1 MALFSSAESSE
12 KRRTGVFARLRT
24 LRPGFV
30 DEAPSSTAGHAEP
43 VEPVF
48 ESARGVRRG
57 PGAPPGSLGARLRDG
72 DVTDVEPLED
82 DVSTD
87 TSSRDARDAAAGDAH
102 AGSQA
107 YDGAADA
114 ARETMDSTPAWAQ
127 RVRELD
133 SRSKPAAAAG
143 AAVVEPADV
152 LRGATAEP
160 HGVNVATSVAPAPDA
175 IAKPD
180 VLVADVHNLQEAQD
194 APVSTL
200 ATQAPHESPSGSS
213 QGTTITADSRDEV
226 SDERSE
232 PQAASTDEA
241 SRAGD
246 GVPPAGA
253 TGERGT
259 DGPGMAVA
267 ISDVEYTAVGM
278 PRLISADSLAD
289 FKRILCDVGPDAT
302 LRITA
307 AAQREFVAVD
317 MQAGIAVVI
326 ATRAFHETALYATYL
341 RDLERAQI
349 SVREEMVA
357 TTGVIADVYE
367 RARIR
372 VSKHVSEDS
381 RAIALFRDVTEAADG
396 YGASD
401 VHWESRDFNP
411 EAELRFRVD
420 GDLYTYRHMPK
431 DTVRRSLSAAYQD
444 LVQRN
449 TNSGNA
455 FQPTAPQSAM
465 IPLALTS
472 HTLNIRWQSAPLV
485 GGFDVALRLLDG
497 NFRNYSVRMPATMG
511 LEASQLAII
520 DSLGNASGGATILS
534 GETGSAKSTLLRA
547 LAYLIDRRE
556 LKKQYAVSMPSEYPM
571 PWLSDQS
578 IARGHDET
586 EEEARRK
593 VATVIRTL
601 MRMDPDDLT
610 VAEILDSVV
619 AGLVVELALT
629 GHPVRTTIHADS
641 IIGVFMRLLG
651 DRLQLT
657 PDEVASDKFINAVG
671 NQKLI
676 PMLCGCKVPA
686 HTVMSAAKLDL
697 LRTKFGLDTSNMA
710 CRNDSGCEKCRKK
723 GLLTREGKVAG
734 GTKGQTLAMELY
746 RPTPEFLEHIAVRNW
761 RGAEDVWRGERT
773 AGFGEADMTGK
784 TIYEHALYKAS
795 QGLIDPSFIDQSMKP
810 FEIYRV
816 MPDRDGRMPS

>member
-1 MALFSSAESSE
+1 MALFSSTQTSE
-12 KRRTGVFARLRT
+12 KRRAGVFARLRT

-30 DEAPSSTAGHAEP
+30 DEAPAAMAERVEP

-82 DVSTD
+82 DVSSD
-87 TSSRDARDAAAGDAH
+87 TPSREAPDPAAADAL
-102 AGSQA
+102 AGSRP
-107 YDGAADA
+107 YDVAADA
-114 ARETMDSTPAWAQ
+114 ARESMDSTPAWAQ
-127 RVRELD
+127 RVREMN
-133 SRSKPAAAAG
+133 SRSKPGAAADAAAAESPDALYG
-143 AAVVEPADV
+143 VP
-152 LRGATAEP
+152 AEP
-160 HGVNVATSVAPAPDA
+160 HGVNLAVSVAHAPDPVAKSEGLAADGQNPQDVPAPT
-175 IAKPD
+175 P
-180 VLVADVHNLQEAQD
+180 
-194 APVSTL
+194 
-200 ATQAPHESPSGSS
+200 ATQAPHAPASGSS
-213 QGTTITADSRDEV
+213 QGTMIFSDS
-226 SDERSE
+226 SDEDSDGGSE
-232 PQAASTDEA
+232 PQDATHDEA
-241 SRAGD
+241 STAHGD
-246 GVPPAGA
+246 VPPTGA
-253 TGERGT
+253 TGESGNEGRGT
-259 DGPGMAVA
+259 AVA

-317 MQAGIAVVI
+317 MQAGIAIVI

-357 TTGVIADVYE
+357 TAQVIADVYE
-367 RARIR
+367 RARVR

-381 RAIALFRDVTEAADG
+381 RAIALFRDIVEAGDG

-431 DTVRRSLSAAYQD
+431 DTVRRALSAAYQD

-465 IPLALTS
+465 IPLALTG

-520 DSLGNASGGATILS
+520 DALGHASGGATILS

-657 PDEVASDKFINAVG
+657 ADEVASEKFINAVG

-686 HTVMSAAKLDL
+686 HTVMSAAKLEL
-697 LRTKFGLDTSNMA
+697 LRTKFGLDTSKMA
-710 CRNDSGCEKCRKK
+710 CRNDGGCEKCRKK
-723 GLLTREGKVAG
+723 GLVTRDGKVAG

-761 RGAEDVWRGERT
+761 RAAEDTWRRERT

-795 QGLIDPSFIDQSMKP
+795 QGLIDPRFIDQSMKP
-810 FEIYRV
+810 FEVYRV

>member
-1 MALFSSAESSE
+1 MALFSSAETSE
-12 KRRTGVFARLRT
+12 KRRSGVFARFRN

-30 DEAPSSTAGHAEP
+30 EDSQAVAAEP

-48 ESARGVRRG
+48 DAPRTARRG

-72 DVTDVEPLED
+72 DVTDVEPVD
-82 DVSTD
+82 DFADLHASAPAAEAGHNE
-87 TSSRDARDAAAGDAH
+87 READATQRPAAASP
-102 AGSQA
+102 GSA
-107 YDGAADA
+107 PFEAEA
-114 ARETMDSTPAWAQ
+114 ETAFMASASTPAWAQ
-127 RVRELD
+127 RVREMAQSQTRTPAHAD
-133 SRSKPAAAAG
+133 ASADGEAAATVKIEVPHEIPSGLHATEAAPTPTTG
-143 AAVVEPADV
+143 ARSDVVPHDV
-152 LRGATAEP
+152 NLDVNRDVTRDVTDDRSPGVQFVPDSAAREAQQTTGDAEP
-160 HGVNVATSVAPAPDA
+160 
-175 IAKPD
+175 
-180 VLVADVHNLQEAQD
+180 
-194 APVSTL
+194 PV
-200 ATQAPHESPSGSS
+200 
-213 QGTTITADSRDEV
+213 
-226 SDERSE
+226 
-232 PQAASTDEA
+232 
-241 SRAGD
+241 
-246 GVPPAGA
+246 GA
-253 TGERGT
+253 TGQSDDARPGT
-259 DGPGMAVA
+259 AIAV
-267 ISDVEYTAVGM
+267 SDVEYSAVGM
-278 PRLISADSLAD
+278 PRLISAEFLAD
-289 FKRILCDVGPDAT
+289 FKRILCDVAPEAT

-317 MQAGIAVVI
+317 MQAGVAVVI

-341 RDLERAQI
+341 RDLERIHI

-357 TTGVIADVYE
+357 TAEVIADVYE
-367 RARIR
+367 RARVR

-381 RAIALFRDVTEAADG
+381 RAIALFRDIVEAADS
-396 YGASD
+396 YGAGD

-420 GDLYTYRHMPK
+420 GDLYTYRHMPR
-431 DTVRRSLSAAYQD
+431 DTVRRALSAAYQD

-465 IPLALTS
+465 IPLALTG
-472 HTLNIRWQSAPLV
+472 HTVNIRWQSAPLV

-497 NFRNYSVRMPATMG
+497 NFRNYTVRRPETMG

-520 DSLGNASGGATILS
+520 DSLGQASGGATILS

-547 LAYLIDRRE
+547 LAYLVDRRE

-593 VATVIRTL
+593 VAAVIRTL

-641 IIGVFMRLLG
+641 IIGIFMRLLG
-651 DRLQLT
+651 DRLRLT
-657 PDEVASDKFINAVG
+657 PDEVASEKFINAVG

-676 PMLCGCKVPA
+676 PMLCGCKRPA
-686 HTVMSAAKLDL
+686 HEVMPAAKLEL
-697 LRTKFGLDTSNMA
+697 LRTKFGLDTSKMA
-710 CRNDSGCEKCRKK
+710 CRNDEGCEHCRKK
-723 GLLTREGKVAG
+723 GLVTRDGKVAG

-746 RPTPEFLEHIAVRNW
+746 RPTPEFLEHIANRNW
-761 RGAEDVWRGERT
+761 RGAEEVWRGERT
-773 AGFGEADMTGK
+773 TGFGEADMTGK

-795 QGLIDPSFIDQSMKP
+795 QGLIDPRFIDLSMKP
-810 FEIYRV
+810 FEVYRV